1 METKF
6 NKYQFLQELEADI
19 IKEIKSEQID
29 NIDSVYDFIYEYV
42 DNACIYNSDCFA
54 ICLELGA
61 TDFTAYGI
69 ECNNIGQLAYACLS
83 EYVDHNIDVDFV
95 DDLINQPKN

>member
-1 METKF
+1 MERF
-6 NKYQFLQELEADI
+6 NKYLFIEELE
-19 IKEIKSEQID
+19 KEIVNEVKKG
-29 NIDSVYDFIYEYV
+29 NIQSSSDYYEYIQQEI
-42 DNACIYNSDCFA
+42 DNACIYYSDCFA

-69 ECNNIGQLAYACLS
+69 ECNDISQLAYACLS
-83 EYVDHNIDVDFV
+83 EYVDQNIDVDFV

>member
-1 METKF
+1 METF
-6 NKYQFLQELEADI
+6 NKYLFIEQLEAEI
-19 IKEIKSEQID
+19 IEEINKGNIQSSED
-29 NIDSVYDFIYEYV
+29 YYEYIQQEI
-42 DNACIYNSDCFA
+42 DTACIYYSDCFA

-83 EYVDHNIDVDFV
+83 EYVDQNIDVDFV